1 MTPQWVSPDT
11 AANFLGVSTKTIYR
25 LMKNNT
31 LPYIKLSARTV
42 RVDLSQYSRKAA

>member
-1 MTPQWVSPDT
+1 MTPQWVSPET

-25 LMKNNT
+25 YIKDGTM
-31 LPYIKLSARTV
+31 PHIKLSAHTI